1 MMVEI
6 RIMSLKDLEEVFPKA
21 WTGQTSA
28 YKGWTPKAPCYGQCA
43 VTAVVIQDFM
53 GGEILRCPCSSGNTH
68 YWNRLPDG
76 REVDLTGRQFD
87 PDSSSPARGDIP
99 YRHDFELCTKDEILE
114 VKSTYHRY
122 RRLRKRVKK
131 FLREMG
137 YDV

>member
-1 MMVEI
+1 MVEI

-28 YKGWTPKAPCYGQCA
+28 YKDWAPKEPSYGQCA

-53 GGEILRCPCSSGNTH
+53 GGEILRCPCNSGSTH

-76 REVDLTGRQFD
+76 REVDLTEPQFTGEC
-87 PDSSSPARGDIP
+87 PANGDIP
-99 YRHDFELCTKDEILE
+99 YRHDFELRTKDEILE

-131 FLREMG
+131 FLREKG
-137 YDV
+137 YEV